1 MTKKNTICYLVHP
14 FFLRQILGV
23 KEMKKLIM
31 MIGSV
36 LVAVGT
42 YADEAIT
49 NNINGIDWR
58 FRIDSATGTA
68 MLGLNDTPNP
78 SIDDRPNEE
87 WHACSSNIVLNAA
100 DIPWQFDYG
109 NVHYTVTKVGAAA
122 FFNHVKL
129 TGTVTIPDSVREV
142 LGYSFNGS
150 GLTGLAGC
158 EAVTNWKNAVFMN
171 CSSIGGTYPDLSAA
185 TAIGEQL
192 FGKTY
197 NMTGKLRL
205 GNSLA
210 EISSKAFQMANWP
223 EAVIP
228 ASVEKMGKTKN
239 TGNGVFIGCTNMVA
253 LWVKGKP
260 TEASQ
265 TYLTVNCGTLVK
277 NCKALKLVLMGQNTK
292 GEYMNEEEDYTMLSG
307 VVGAHVLVPDNGYW
321 DGLKTGGGESNK
333 VWYYGPNREL
343 DLTIDETAKTVTFAP
358 TTENA
363 MTNAI
368 AWAST
373 IKEHFGL
380 DTVISLKSRIDTSVA
395 ITEAML
401 QNVTLTAPPWYLTFA
416 VKNQEELDYVLA
428 AVSADTP
435 IIIDIEGAGKNQI
448 TVPDGRK
455 VAILAKSGWTFGAKL
470 NGLVISFR

>member
-1 MTKKNTICYLVHP
+1 
-14 FFLRQILGV
+14 
-23 KEMKKLIM
+23 MKKLIM

-49 NNINGIDWR
+49 TNINGVDWR

-78 SIDDRPNEE
+78 SSDVRPNEDL
-87 WHACSSNIVLNAA
+87 HACSSNIVLNAA

-171 CSSIGGTYPDLSAA
+171 CSSIGGTYPDLSSA

-210 EISSKAFQMANWP
+210 DISSKAFQMANWP

-228 ASVEKMGKTKN
+228 ASVKTMGKDN
-239 TGNGVFIGCTNMVA
+239 PGNGVFIGCTNMVA
-253 LWVKGKP
+253 LWVKGRP

-265 TYLTVNCGTLVK
+265 TYLTVYCGTLVK
-277 NCKALKLVLMGQNTK
+277 NCTALKLVLMGQNTK
-292 GEYMNEEEDYTMLSG
+292 GEHRDVVGGNAMLSE
-307 VVGAHVLVPDNGYW
+307 VDGAHVLVPDNGYW

-401 QNVTLTAPPWYLTFA
+401 QNVTLTTPPWYLTFA
-416 VKNQEELDYVLA
+416 VKNQEELDNVLA

-448 TVPDGRK
+448 TVPEGRK